1 MGELPFQGNEI
12 LTRGGLVSREVADKF
27 VEALRKLEEDRDVEA
42 LVEIHTEDC
51 DVANV
56 AVPRTFSGHDGLREF
71 WKGYR
76 DTFGEMRSEFRNV
89 FADDAGHAALEWNT
103 SGKANGKK
111 VSYDGVSLLEI
122 EEGRV
127 SRFRAYFDPR
137 TVSAQVVA

>member
-1 MGELPFQGNEI
+1 M
-12 LTRGGLVSREVADKF
+12 SREVADRF
-27 VEALRKLEEDRDVEA
+27 VEALRQLEEDRDVEA

-51 DVANV
+51 GVGNV
-56 AVPRTFSGHDGLREF
+56 AVAKTFSGHDGLREF
-71 WKGYR
+71 WMSYR

-103 SGKANGKK
+103 SGTANGKD

-122 EEGRV
+122 EDGKV

-137 TVSAQVVA
+137 SVSSQVIE